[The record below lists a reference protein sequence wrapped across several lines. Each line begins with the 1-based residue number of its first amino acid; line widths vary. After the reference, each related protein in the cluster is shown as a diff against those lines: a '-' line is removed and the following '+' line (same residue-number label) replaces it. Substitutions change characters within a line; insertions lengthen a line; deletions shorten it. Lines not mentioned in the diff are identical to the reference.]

1 MPAAALRVKSAPTS
15 PCRLQPAH
23 EPAGKR
29 RSRRYRCA
37 AAVSLRF
44 VMRECTSFA
53 YQVLTDPRQW
63 IADQHIYDSAAS
75 ITSGD
80 QDGIGGLF
88 MNLPDDAGFFSAFR
102 LLQRIQGHVSIVLGD
117 DGEKLTFIR
126 DMKRIQSKQ
135 FAGA

>member
-29 RSRRYRCA
+29 SSRRCRCA
-37 AAVSLRF
+37 AAVFLRS
-44 VMRECTSFA
+44 VLRECSSFA
-53 YQVLTDPRQW
+53 YQVLTDPRQR
-63 IADQHIYDSAAS
+63 IADQHVYDPAAS

-80 QDGIGGLF
+80 QDGIGGLC
-88 MNLPDDAGFFSAFR
+88 MNLSDDAGFCSAVR
-102 LLQRIQGHVSIVLGD
+102 LLQSIQGHVGIVLGD

-126 DMKRIQSKQ
+126 D
-135 FAGA
+135 